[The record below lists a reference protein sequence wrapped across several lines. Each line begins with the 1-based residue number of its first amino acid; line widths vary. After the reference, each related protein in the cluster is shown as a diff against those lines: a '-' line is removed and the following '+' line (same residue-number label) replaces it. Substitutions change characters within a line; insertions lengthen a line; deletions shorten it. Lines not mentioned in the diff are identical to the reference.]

1 MYDPCESCKN
11 NCKECKIYNDLIKYK
26 KKNFNLNY
34 KLRREEKKVSEL
46 SKKLGIANNQISNL
60 REEKAK
66 RW

>member
-11 NCKECKIYNDLIKYK
+11 NCKECVMYNTMQKYK
-26 KKNFNLNY
+26 KANFNLNY
-34 KLRREEKKVSEL
+34 KLRRAGIQIEEL
-46 SKKLGIANNQISNL
+46 TKKLGIANTQIANL